1 MAELA
6 GDFGKLRLPLPKNFS
21 GDPSDWEEWEWNFK
35 SYLAIFQ
42 PDVVDFLV
50 RAETSDVEIV
60 DAHFATALQQEE
72 AVEMRM
78 FSRKLHYLLANLCT
92 GSARLLVRQ
101 NAAGN
106 GFETWRRLSQ
116 RFSLPDATRHVSLLT
131 KILEWKFNTQT
142 FEQDFNA
149 WETVKA
155 KYEQQTGTPI
165 PDSVLVATLMNKTS
179 GALQQHLRLNAAT
192 INTYEQ
198 MRNTLVQYFRSR
210 HILTSSDS
218 GLAPMDIG
226 ALKGKGY
233 VKGKSKGKGK
243 GFGHWNFMKG
253 KGGKSKGKGKG
264 KDFKGNK
271 GKGIGKTSHKGKGK
285 GVVCFTC
292 WKPGHT
298 SRECALNRVNAVETS
313 WTDTPW
319 TDNWTE
325 NKTSNLGETNTGENE
340 ETSWHDNWYVGHVNF
355 DDWWYDDWDWTSWD
369 DDWSL
374 DHTWSSWNE
383 PTSSSPLTLQES
395 QNNTSVTVTELPSSS
410 ASGSGA
416 KVSAVTSGPPLGIER
431 TSSPRGN
438 TSRSKSLLMAA
449 ITLGTFGVGNSVLVG
464 PVLTPTCEISGN
476 SSCNFETLETVGLK
490 HVNLPDFEDRFIDQ
504 HLTVAPTVDT
514 SWILFDSGAA
524 ANCCPKNFAPEWPL
538 LPITGTKPPL
548 RSVTGQ
554 PLKIYGRKLVGMRSG
569 DCEFYLHFY
578 VTDIEYPLVSVGRLL
593 NQGYQVELSSEEMV
607 LKSPCGSKIPLHRHG
622 SLLFMKPS
630 LQVFDSVDFES
641 VCVTFHEKFKPNNVE
656 STSNEKTPKDLV
668 APTSG
673 FKPTYYHA
681 DRWYFDTSRNVLIR
695 YHKRQRKN
703 LFTPEGTSDRPV
715 ELDKIAQLR
724 KTFVTFEDKSE
735 QVIEDDWRFSD
746 DPKRALDKFW
756 KGRTEFTLISVPT
769 GRRLEGK
776 QSTLPVVQGL
786 SKTKSSRV
794 TSTSAEQKPTSD
806 SAMFESHPVNPSR
819 QLLEELAVAGDNID
833 QVKEILLR
841 YWEQPDPTTG
851 LPYTHDF
858 WLKCPLFW
866 LRFHY
871 EPRTT
876 LFTPRELDLIGGP
889 SLEDLGSQ
897 RMTLCVTSV
906 GNIWKH
912 DTWTV
917 DKLEVFEPF
926 TGLTL
931 FDLSEKD
938 VYDPL
943 PLPEVDIDTS
953 AHVPRSL
960 QVPKEPTAQERA
972 EHELTHLPFRSW
984 CKTCVM
990 SKSRQDHS
998 KKLRLKQP
1006 VLQCDYSF
1014 FTDPKV
1020 EGSVTILNVR
1030 DVMSGLALACVVP
1043 NKGRSVYAEGELRRF
1058 ILETGRT
1065 FGVLQADPET
1075 SLVALAETVTSEL
1088 GGLSLRKSP
1097 TEWKQAQGAVGNSQQ
1112 LLYAQVRTLRQDLAD
1127 RYGTLVPITSPVFT
1141 WLVKHAQF
1149 LLNNFAIRSDG
1160 LTPFERRW
1168 SKRYTSA
1175 LCKFG
1180 EIVLCRLRGKQ
1191 PKADPSWVPGLW
1203 LGRDTSA
1210 DMHVVGTT
1218 SGVFK
1223 TRSIRRLPVSEQVD
1237 KQLLKDFQAKPWDPK
1252 GRGEDTDVLVLPQ
1265 APETQG
1271 LPPLPV
1277 QQTDGTSAVD
1287 LSQHGLK
1294 RTSDE
1299 LGDEAQEV
1307 EPPNLFQ
1314 RVGPAQ
1320 SDLKRS
1326 APDSVPGSETKLQRI
1341 SAVFEDDSLPVAC
1354 ACDASISTKSGLD
1367 VPIEPN
1373 VDREEELQ
1381 ALRAAEPV
1389 LRYDTEF
1396 DREQEIAGM
1405 NKEMTSIKDFD
1416 VYEEKLITECTPD
1429 QLQNAISTK
1438 WVKRAKGDGVKCR
1451 VCVRGYDQE
1460 VDPDDTYASTPS
1472 LITLKL
1478 LLTLAVAHGWHILA
1492 GDVSTAF
1499 LHALLTD
1506 EVFVIPPVE
1515 YYPNG
1520 GVLWK
1525 LRKAMY
1531 GLKQSPRMWQQHFA
1545 SVAASLGFERLKSD
1559 SNLYFHPER
1568 RCYMLCYVDDLLIF
1582 GDKKTTE
1589 FLFSELQKQLCLRSE
1604 GVLEPGTSISFLGRC
1619 TTRREDS
1626 IEMSMPT
1633 SYIDKMLE
1641 QLDMLKC
1648 RHAATPGTDSLRK
1661 LIDSEELLSPE
1672 DHRLYRRIVGQ
1683 LLWLSSIRPDIQFAV
1698 KELSRGL
1705 TSPTE
1710 DHRTKMKTLL
1720 RYLAGTK
1727 PMVLTLRPKI
1737 IPHSKQTTFD
1747 IDTYVDS
1754 DWAGCATSRRSTS
1767 GMALYF
1773 LGTLITSQS
1782 RTQATVAL
1790 SSGEA
1795 ELYAIGLGVSESL
1808 FIRSLLLESQLSKNV
1823 NIRIHTDSTAGKS
1836 MATRFGTSKKTK
1848 HVQLRFLFIQ
1858 ELVASGVVSI
1868 KKVSGTSNPSD
1879 VMTKYITKEVLHRH
1893 LMALGITYPF
1903 GRVGWLRTACV
1914 QTLSFTLHTYARTF
1928 PQHSP

>member
-1 MAELA
+1 MVL
-6 GDFGKLRLPLPKNFS
+6 FCLWNHHFSCLILLTSNLFVLLSMRSSNQIMLNQLR
-21 GDPSDWEEWEWNFK
+21 
-35 SYLAIFQ
+35 
-42 PDVVDFLV
+42 
-50 RAETSDVEIV
+50 
-60 DAHFATALQQEE
+60 
-72 AVEMRM
+72 MRKP
-78 FSRKLHYLLANLCT
+78 RKILLHQ
-92 GSARLLVRQ
+92 LLVSSLYTIMLID
-101 NAAGN
+101 GTLILP
-106 GFETWRRLSQ
+106 ETC
-116 RFSLPDATRHVSLLT
+116 LL
-131 KILEWKFNTQT
+131 
-142 FEQDFNA
+142 
-149 WETVKA
+149 
-155 KYEQQTGTPI
+155 
-165 PDSVLVATLMNKTS
+165 
-179 GALQQHLRLNAAT
+179 
-192 INTYEQ
+192 
-198 MRNTLVQYFRSR
+198 
-210 HILTSSDS
+210 
-218 GLAPMDIG
+218 DITN
-226 ALKGKGY
+226 
-233 VKGKSKGKGK
+233 VKGKICSHLKELQTGQLNLTRLRHFERLLWLLKTKLSKWLRMIGELLMIQSVRLISFGKAGLNLLWFQSQLAEDLK
-243 GFGHWNFMKG
+243 ANNRHFQLFRICRKLSLQEWLQLQ
-253 KGGKSKGKGKG
+253 
-264 KDFKGNK
+264 
-271 GKGIGKTSHKGKGK
+271 
-285 GVVCFTC
+285 
-292 WKPGHT
+292 
-298 SRECALNRVNAVETS
+298 LNRNQLLIQPCLKVI
-313 WTDTPW
+313 PW
-319 TDNWTE
+319 I
-325 NKTSNLGETNTGENE
+325 
-340 ETSWHDNWYVGHVNF
+340 H
-355 DDWWYDDWDWTSWD
+355 
-369 DDWSL
+369 
-374 DHTWSSWNE
+374 
-383 PTSSSPLTLQES
+383 Q
-395 QNNTSVTVTELPSSS
+395 
-410 ASGSGA
+410 
-416 KVSAVTSGPPLGIER
+416 
-431 TSSPRGN
+431 
-438 TSRSKSLLMAA
+438 
-449 ITLGTFGVGNSVLVG
+449 
-464 PVLTPTCEISGN
+464 
-476 SSCNFETLETVGLK
+476 
-490 HVNLPDFEDRFIDQ
+490 
-504 HLTVAPTVDT
+504 
-514 SWILFDSGAA
+514 
-524 ANCCPKNFAPEWPL
+524 
-538 LPITGTKPPL
+538 
-548 RSVTGQ
+548 
-554 PLKIYGRKLVGMRSG
+554 
-569 DCEFYLHFY
+569 
-578 VTDIEYPLVSVGRLL
+578 
-593 NQGYQVELSSEEMV
+593 
-607 LKSPCGSKIPLHRHG
+607 
-622 SLLFMKPS
+622 
-630 LQVFDSVDFES
+630 
-641 VCVTFHEKFKPNNVE
+641 
-656 STSNEKTPKDLV
+656 
-668 APTSG
+668 
-673 FKPTYYHA
+673 
-681 DRWYFDTSRNVLIR
+681 
-695 YHKRQRKN
+695 
-703 LFTPEGTSDRPV
+703 
-715 ELDKIAQLR
+715 
-724 KTFVTFEDKSE
+724 
-735 QVIEDDWRFSD
+735 
-746 DPKRALDKFW
+746 
-756 KGRTEFTLISVPT
+756 
-769 GRRLEGK
+769 
-776 QSTLPVVQGL
+776 
-786 SKTKSSRV
+786 
-794 TSTSAEQKPTSD
+794 
-806 SAMFESHPVNPSR
+806 R

-938 VYDPL
+938 VYDPP

-972 EHELTHLPFRSW
+972 EHELTHSPFRSW

-1065 FGVLQADPET
+1065 FGVLQADPEP

-1265 APETQG
+1265 APEIQG

-1299 LGDEAQEV
+1299 LGNEAQEV

-1314 RVGPAQ
+1314 HVGPAQ

-1354 ACDASISTKSGLD
+1354 ACVASISTKSGLD

-1389 LRYDTEF
+1389 IWYDTEF

-1416 VYEEKLITECTPD
+1416 VYEEKLITECTSE
-1429 QLQNAISTK
+1429 QLENAISTK

-1604 GVLEPGTSISFLGRC
+1604 GWRC
-1619 TTRREDS
+1619 TWTRYFDQFS
-1626 IEMSMPT
+1626 WTLHHPT
-1633 SYIDKMLE
+1633 
-1641 QLDMLKC
+1641 
-1648 RHAATPGTDSLRK
+1648 
-1661 LIDSEELLSPE
+1661 
-1672 DHRLYRRIVGQ
+1672 
-1683 LLWLSSIRPDIQFAV
+1683 W
-1698 KELSRGL
+1698 GL
-1705 TSPTE
+1705 
-1710 DHRTKMKTLL
+1710 H
-1720 RYLAGTK
+1720 
-1727 PMVLTLRPKI
+1727 
-1737 IPHSKQTTFD
+1737 
-1747 IDTYVDS
+1747 
-1754 DWAGCATSRRSTS
+1754 W
-1767 GMALYF
+1767 
-1773 LGTLITSQS
+1773 
-1782 RTQATVAL
+1782 
-1790 SSGEA
+1790 
-1795 ELYAIGLGVSESL
+1795 
-1808 FIRSLLLESQLSKNV
+1808 NV
-1823 NIRIHTDSTAGKS
+1823 NADFLHWQNAWTTW
-1836 MATRFGTSKKTK
+1836 
-1848 HVQLRFLFIQ
+1848 HV
-1858 ELVASGVVSI
+1858 E
-1868 KKVSGTSNPSD
+1868 
-1879 VMTKYITKEVLHRH
+1879 M
-1893 LMALGITYPF
+1893 
-1903 GRVGWLRTACV
+1903 
-1914 QTLSFTLHTYARTF
+1914 
-1928 PQHSP
+1928 

>member
-1 MAELA
+1 M
-6 GDFGKLRLPLPKNFS
+6 
-21 GDPSDWEEWEWNFK
+21 
-35 SYLAIFQ
+35 
-42 PDVVDFLV
+42 
-50 RAETSDVEIV
+50 
-60 DAHFATALQQEE
+60 
-72 AVEMRM
+72 
-78 FSRKLHYLLANLCT
+78 
-92 GSARLLVRQ
+92 
-101 NAAGN
+101 
-106 GFETWRRLSQ
+106 
-116 RFSLPDATRHVSLLT
+116 
-131 KILEWKFNTQT
+131 
-142 FEQDFNA
+142 
-149 WETVKA
+149 
-155 KYEQQTGTPI
+155 
-165 PDSVLVATLMNKTS
+165 
-179 GALQQHLRLNAAT
+179 
-192 INTYEQ
+192 
-198 MRNTLVQYFRSR
+198 
-210 HILTSSDS
+210 
-218 GLAPMDIG
+218 
-226 ALKGKGY
+226 
-233 VKGKSKGKGK
+233 
-243 GFGHWNFMKG
+243 
-253 KGGKSKGKGKG
+253 
-264 KDFKGNK
+264 
-271 GKGIGKTSHKGKGK
+271 
-285 GVVCFTC
+285 
-292 WKPGHT
+292 
-298 SRECALNRVNAVETS
+298 
-313 WTDTPW
+313 
-319 TDNWTE
+319 
-325 NKTSNLGETNTGENE
+325 
-340 ETSWHDNWYVGHVNF
+340 
-355 DDWWYDDWDWTSWD
+355 
-369 DDWSL
+369 
-374 DHTWSSWNE
+374 
-383 PTSSSPLTLQES
+383 
-395 QNNTSVTVTELPSSS
+395 
-410 ASGSGA
+410 
-416 KVSAVTSGPPLGIER
+416 
-431 TSSPRGN
+431 
-438 TSRSKSLLMAA
+438 
-449 ITLGTFGVGNSVLVG
+449 
-464 PVLTPTCEISGN
+464 
-476 SSCNFETLETVGLK
+476 
-490 HVNLPDFEDRFIDQ
+490 
-504 HLTVAPTVDT
+504 
-514 SWILFDSGAA
+514 
-524 ANCCPKNFAPEWPL
+524 
-538 LPITGTKPPL
+538 
-548 RSVTGQ
+548 
-554 PLKIYGRKLVGMRSG
+554 
-569 DCEFYLHFY
+569 
-578 VTDIEYPLVSVGRLL
+578 
-593 NQGYQVELSSEEMV
+593 
-607 LKSPCGSKIPLHRHG
+607 
-622 SLLFMKPS
+622 
-630 LQVFDSVDFES
+630 
-641 VCVTFHEKFKPNNVE
+641 
-656 STSNEKTPKDLV
+656 
-668 APTSG
+668 
-673 FKPTYYHA
+673 
-681 DRWYFDTSRNVLIR
+681 
-695 YHKRQRKN
+695 
-703 LFTPEGTSDRPV
+703 FTPEGTSDRPV
-715 ELDKIAQLR
+715 ELDKIAPLR
-724 KTFVTFEDKSE
+724 KTFVTFEDKTE
-735 QVIEDDWRFSD
+735 QVIEDDWRTSD

-776 QSTLPVVQGL
+776 QSTLPVVQDL

-851 LPYTHDF
+851 LPYAHDF

-938 VYDPL
+938 VYDPP

-1065 FGVLQADPET
+1065 FGVLQADPEP

-1354 ACDASISTKSGLD
+1354 ACVASISTKSGLD

-1389 LRYDTEF
+1389 IWYDTEF

-1416 VYEEKLITECTPD
+1416 VYEEKLITECT
-1429 QLQNAISTK
+1429 S
-1438 WVKRAKGDGVKCR
+1438 
-1451 VCVRGYDQE
+1451 
-1460 VDPDDTYASTPS
+1460 
-1472 LITLKL
+1472 
-1478 LLTLAVAHGWHILA
+1478 
-1492 GDVSTAF
+1492 
-1499 LHALLTD
+1499 
-1506 EVFVIPPVE
+1506 
-1515 YYPNG
+1515 
-1520 GVLWK
+1520 
-1525 LRKAMY
+1525 
-1531 GLKQSPRMWQQHFA
+1531 
-1545 SVAASLGFERLKSD
+1545 
-1559 SNLYFHPER
+1559 
-1568 RCYMLCYVDDLLIF
+1568 
-1582 GDKKTTE
+1582 
-1589 FLFSELQKQLCLRSE
+1589 
-1604 GVLEPGTSISFLGRC
+1604 
-1619 TTRREDS
+1619 
-1626 IEMSMPT
+1626 
-1633 SYIDKMLE
+1633 E
-1641 QLDMLKC
+1641 QLEKC
-1648 RHAATPGTDSLRK
+1648 DFNKMG
-1661 LIDSEELLSPE
+1661 EE
-1672 DHRLYRRIVGQ
+1672 
-1683 LLWLSSIRPDIQFAV
+1683 
-1698 KELSRGL
+1698 
-1705 TSPTE
+1705 
-1710 DHRTKMKTLL
+1710 
-1720 RYLAGTK
+1720 
-1727 PMVLTLRPKI
+1727 
-1737 IPHSKQTTFD
+1737 SK
-1747 IDTYVDS
+1747 
-1754 DWAGCATSRRSTS
+1754 R
-1767 GMALYF
+1767 
-1773 LGTLITSQS
+1773 
-1782 RTQATVAL
+1782 
-1790 SSGEA
+1790 
-1795 ELYAIGLGVSESL
+1795 
-1808 FIRSLLLESQLSKNV
+1808 
-1823 NIRIHTDSTAGKS
+1823 
-1836 MATRFGTSKKTK
+1836 
-1848 HVQLRFLFIQ
+1848 
-1858 ELVASGVVSI
+1858 
-1868 KKVSGTSNPSD
+1868 
-1879 VMTKYITKEVLHRH
+1879 
-1893 LMALGITYPF
+1893 
-1903 GRVGWLRTACV
+1903 
-1914 QTLSFTLHTYARTF
+1914 
-1928 PQHSP
+1928 

>member
-218 GLAPMDIG
+218 GLAPMDVG

-233 VKGKSKGKGK
+233 FKGKSKGKGK

-298 SRECALNRVNAVETS
+298 SRECALNRVNAVEETS

-325 NKTSNLGETNTGENE
+325 NETSNLGETNTGENE

-383 PTSSSPLTLQES
+383 PTSSSPLTFQES

-416 KVSAVTSGPPLGIER
+416 KVSAVTSGPPPGIER

-569 DCEFYLHFY
+569 DCEFYLHLY

-673 FKPTYYHA
+673 FKPIYYHA

-724 KTFVTFEDKSE
+724 KTFVTFEDKTE
-735 QVIEDDWRFSD
+735 QVIEDDWRTSD

-776 QSTLPVVQGL
+776 QSTLPVVQDL

-794 TSTSAEQKPTSD
+794 TSTSADQKPTSD

-871 EPRTT
+871 ESRTT

-889 SLEDLGSQ
+889 SLEDFGSQ

-912 DTWTV
+912 DTWIV
-917 DKLEVFEPF
+917 DKLEVYEPF

-938 VYDPL
+938 VYDPP

-953 AHVPRSL
+953 AQAPRSL
-960 QVPKEPTAQERA
+960 HVPKEPTAQERA

-990 SKSRQDHS
+990 CKSRQDHS
-998 KKLRLKQP
+998 KKVRLKQP

-1014 FTDPKV
+1014 FNDPKV

-1065 FGVLQADPET
+1065 FGVLQADPEP

-1088 GGLSLRKSP
+1088 GGLALRKSP

-1141 WLVKHAQF
+1141 WLVKHSQF

-1180 EIVLCRLRGKQ
+1180 EVVLCRLRGKQ

-1271 LPPLPV
+1271 LPPLPI

-1287 LSQHGLK
+1287 SSQHGLK

-1299 LGDEAQEV
+1299 LGDEAQDD

-1326 APDSVPGSETKLQRI
+1326 APDFVPGSETKLQRI
-1341 SAVFEDDSLPVAC
+1341 SAVFETDSLPVTC
-1354 ACDASISTKSGLD
+1354 ACVASISTKSGLD

-1389 LRYDTEF
+1389 LWYDTEF

-1416 VYEEKLITECTPD
+1416 VYEEKLITECTSE
-1429 QLQNAISTK
+1429 QLENAISTK

-1506 EVFVIPPVE
+1506 EVFAIPPVE

-1559 SNLYFHPER
+1559 SNLYFQPER

-1619 TTRREDS
+1619 ITRREDS

-1773 LGTLITSQS
+1773 LGTLLTSQS

-1903 GRVGWLRTACV
+1903 GRVG
-1914 QTLSFTLHTYARTF
+1914 
-1928 PQHSP
+1928 

>member
-1 MAELA
+1 MVPFCL
-6 GDFGKLRLPLPKNFS
+6 
-21 GDPSDWEEWEWNFK
+21 WNH
-35 SYLAIFQ
+35 
-42 PDVVDFLV
+42 
-50 RAETSDVEIV
+50 
-60 DAHFATALQQEE
+60 HFRILI
-72 AVEMRM
+72 
-78 FSRKLHYLLANLCT
+78 
-92 GSARLLVRQ
+92 
-101 NAAGN
+101 
-106 GFETWRRLSQ
+106 
-116 RFSLPDATRHVSLLT
+116 LLT
-131 KILEWKFNTQT
+131 
-142 FEQDFNA
+142 
-149 WETVKA
+149 
-155 KYEQQTGTPI
+155 
-165 PDSVLVATLMNKTS
+165 S
-179 GALQQHLRLNAAT
+179 HL
-192 INTYEQ
+192 
-198 MRNTLVQYFRSR
+198 F
-210 HILTSSDS
+210 
-218 GLAPMDIG
+218 
-226 ALKGKGY
+226 
-233 VKGKSKGKGK
+233 
-243 GFGHWNFMKG
+243 
-253 KGGKSKGKGKG
+253 
-264 KDFKGNK
+264 
-271 GKGIGKTSHKGKGK
+271 
-285 GVVCFTC
+285 
-292 WKPGHT
+292 
-298 SRECALNRVNAVETS
+298 
-313 WTDTPW
+313 
-319 TDNWTE
+319 
-325 NKTSNLGETNTGENE
+325 
-340 ETSWHDNWYVGHVNF
+340 
-355 DDWWYDDWDWTSWD
+355 
-369 DDWSL
+369 
-374 DHTWSSWNE
+374 
-383 PTSSSPLTLQES
+383 
-395 QNNTSVTVTELPSSS
+395 
-410 ASGSGA
+410 
-416 KVSAVTSGPPLGIER
+416 
-431 TSSPRGN
+431 
-438 TSRSKSLLMAA
+438 
-449 ITLGTFGVGNSVLVG
+449 
-464 PVLTPTCEISGN
+464 
-476 SSCNFETLETVGLK
+476 
-490 HVNLPDFEDRFIDQ
+490 
-504 HLTVAPTVDT
+504 
-514 SWILFDSGAA
+514 
-524 ANCCPKNFAPEWPL
+524 
-538 LPITGTKPPL
+538 
-548 RSVTGQ
+548 
-554 PLKIYGRKLVGMRSG
+554 
-569 DCEFYLHFY
+569 
-578 VTDIEYPLVSVGRLL
+578 
-593 NQGYQVELSSEEMV
+593 
-607 LKSPCGSKIPLHRHG
+607 
-622 SLLFMKPS
+622 
-630 LQVFDSVDFES
+630 
-641 VCVTFHEKFKPNNVE
+641 VTFHEKFKPKNVE
-656 STSNEKTPKDLV
+656 PTSNEKTPKDLV

-673 FKPTYYHA
+673 FKPIYYHA
-681 DRWYFDTSRNVLIR
+681 DRWHFDTSRNVLIR

-715 ELDKIAQLR
+715 ELEKIAQLR
-724 KTFVTFEDKSE
+724 KTFVTFEDKTE
-735 QVIEDDWRFSD
+735 QVIEDDWRTSD

-769 GRRLEGK
+769 GKRLEGK
-776 QSTLPVVQGL
+776 QSTLPVVQDL
-786 SKTKSSRV
+786 SKSKSSKA
-794 TSTSAEQKPTSD
+794 TSTSANQRPTSD

-819 QLLEELAVAGDNID
+819 QLLEKLAAAGVNIE
-833 QVKEILLR
+833 QVKEILFR

-851 LPYTHDF
+851 LPYAHDF

-876 LFTPRELDLIGGP
+876 LFTPTESDLIGGP

-897 RMTLCVTSV
+897 RMPLLVTSV
-906 GNIWKH
+906 GHSWKH
-912 DTWTV
+912 DTWNFGDETV
-917 DKLEVFEPF
+917 SGDFDSF

-938 VYDPL
+938 VYDDL
-943 PLPEVDIDTS
+943 VN
-953 AHVPRSL
+953 
-960 QVPKEPTAQERA
+960 
-972 EHELTHLPFRSW
+972 F
-984 CKTCVM
+984 
-990 SKSRQDHS
+990 
-998 KKLRLKQP
+998 LRLTWTRQHMHQGHFMSQRSQLHRN
-1006 VLQCDYSF
+1006 VLSTSWLTCRSVVGVKLVSWANRVRIIRRNF
-1014 FTDPKV
+1014 GWSNLFWSAITASSLIRKSKDP
-1020 EGSVTILNVR
+1020 SRFSTF
-1030 DVMSGLALACVVP
+1030 VMWCLDLH
-1043 NKGRSVYAEGELRRF
+1043 KGRSVYAEGELRRF

-1065 FGVLQADPET
+1065 FGVLQADPEA

-1088 GGLSLRKSP
+1088 GGLALRKSP

-1112 LLYAQVRTLRQDLAD
+1112 LLYAQVRTLPQDLAD
-1127 RYGTLVPITSPVFT
+1127 RYGTLVPITSPLFT

-1210 DMHVVGTT
+1210 DMRIVGTT

-1252 GRGEDTDVLVLPQ
+1252 GRGEDTDVLVLPSSQ
-1265 APETQG
+1265 EQG
-1271 LPPLPV
+1271 LPSLSV
-1277 QQTDGTSAVD
+1277 QQTDGISAAD
-1287 LSQHGLK
+1287 SSQHGLK

-1299 LGDEAQEV
+1299 LGGEALEE

-1314 RVGPAQ
+1314 RVGPAT

-1354 ACDASISTKSGLD
+1354 ACVASVSTKSGLD

-1381 ALRAAEPV
+1381 ELRAAEPV
-1389 LRYDTEF
+1389 LWYDTEF

-1405 NKEMTSIKDFD
+1405 NKDMTSIKDFD
-1416 VYEEKLITECTPD
+1416 VYEEKLITECTSE

-1438 WVKRAKGDGVKCR
+1438 WVKRAKVDGVKCR

-1460 VDPDDTYASTPS
+1460 VDPDDTCASTPS

-1525 LRKAMY
+1525 LRKAVY

-1559 SNLYFHPER
+1559 SNLYFQPGQ

-1582 GDKKTTE
+1582 GDNKTTE
-1589 FLFSELQKQLCLRSE
+1589 FLFSELQKQWCLRSE

-1619 TTRREDS
+1619 ITRREES

-1648 RHAATPGTDSLRK
+1648 RHAATPGTDALRK
-1661 LIDSEELLSPE
+1661 LIDSEELLSPA
-1672 DHRLYRRIVGQ
+1672 DHKLYRRIVGQ

-1698 KELSRGL
+1698 KEFSRGL

-1808 FIRSLLLESQLSKNV
+1808 FIRSLLL
-1823 NIRIHTDSTAGKS
+1823 
-1836 MATRFGTSKKTK
+1836 
-1848 HVQLRFLFIQ
+1848 
-1858 ELVASGVVSI
+1858 
-1868 KKVSGTSNPSD
+1868 
-1879 VMTKYITKEVLHRH
+1879 
-1893 LMALGITYPF
+1893 
-1903 GRVGWLRTACV
+1903 
-1914 QTLSFTLHTYARTF
+1914 
-1928 PQHSP
+1928 